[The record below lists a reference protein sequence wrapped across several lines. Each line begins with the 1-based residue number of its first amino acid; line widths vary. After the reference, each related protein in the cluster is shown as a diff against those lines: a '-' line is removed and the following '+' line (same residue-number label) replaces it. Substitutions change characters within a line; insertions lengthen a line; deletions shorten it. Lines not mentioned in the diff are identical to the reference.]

1 MMFCLL
7 YKTPCVNSPPLSPAL
22 LCVLSQV
29 SLPFDLSGLQ
39 YQSRAALYACVC
51 LNYSHGSCIK
61 AERVETGVTL
71 LFSRDTEAVCIDQW
85 WVRHKSVNLSPIPSP
100 VSRCTL
106 SFHFPHLSP
115 LSLSLSV
122 CESVRFT

>member
-1 MMFCLL
+1 ML

-39 YQSRAALYACVC
+39 YQSRAALYVCVC

-71 LFSRDTEAVCIDQW
+71 LFSRDREAACIDQQ

-100 VSRCTL
+100 ASRCTL
-106 SFHFPHLSP
+106 SFSPISLSP
-115 LSLSLSV
+115 LPLSV